1 MANEEY
7 VSYELAKL
15 LKEKGLSKNTISKY
29 AAAGGASEEWYDEY
43 REMMLRFDWEEGY
56 LFEPLTEPH
65 DQYGIWGD
73 TIPAPTY
80 QEAMNSLR
88 KTHSLHIT
96 IEPYIT
102 TEGVMYAYKIH
113 KLEQDKVSLLKSEA
127 GFESNESACEDAIEH
142 CLENLI

>member
-1 MANEEY
+1 MTNEDY

-15 LKEKGLSKNTISKY
+15 LKEKELSENTICKY
-29 AAAGGASEEWYDEY
+29 AGPNGASEKWYDDY
-43 REMMLRFDWEEGY
+43 RERMLRFDWGEGY
-56 LFEPLTEPH
+56 LFEPLSEPH
-65 DQYGIWGD
+65 DQYEIWGD

-88 KTHSLHIT
+88 KKYSLHIT

-102 TEGVMYAYKIH
+102 AEGVMYAYKIY
-113 KLEQDKVSLLKSEA
+113 KLEQYKVSSLKSKA
-127 GFESNESACEDAIEH
+127 GFESNESACEDAIKH